1 MKKFH
6 IWQSKGFT
14 LIELII
20 TITII
25 SISFVWLAFFVDV
38 IWTWYKNINL
48 RSITLDQIDLYEE
61 KFADIKN
68 NYTKEIFNDWN
79 ILFNQTKWFSL
90 VCLSNED
97 KTEWVLLWV
106 YDNTNKKVISWD
118 IDIYSKYNP
127 FLLYL
132 TSSDINSI
140 ESDKNTFID
149 NIDFSKLIYFDKINI
164 FKFWYNNI
172 SGTNL
177 SKIDFIFSY
186 IFYTDFISMKII
198 DVEQY
203 DFFKTLKLSII
214 K

>member
-1 MKKFH
+1 MKKSH

-68 NYTKEIFNDWN
+68 NYTKEIFNDWD

-106 YDNTNKKVISWD
+106 YDNINKKVISWD

-132 TSSDINSI
+132 TSSDISSI

-149 NIDFSKLIYFDKINI
+149 NIDFSKIVYFDKINLL
-164 FKFWYNNI
+164 KFWYNNI